1 MQFEVII
8 PLIAYLV
15 VVFGLSLYAMRKRA
29 SGSFLNEYFLGC
41 RSMGGFVLA
50 MTLTA
55 TYISAS
61 SFIGGPGADKGYQQT
76 QAGQPDQQATLIAR
90 KQHVIEGDS
99 IIATR
104 KDGEFFPQHAQRQP
118 DGGELDHRQQHPA
131 QAVFIGGAGS
141 ADK

>member
-29 SGSFLNEYFLGC
+29 SGSFLNEYFLGS

-61 SFIGGPGADKGYQQT
+61 SADPAPPINT
-76 QAGQPDQQATLIAR
+76 AWAGCCWR
-90 KQHVIEGDS
+90 
-99 IIATR
+99 
-104 KDGEFFPQHAQRQP
+104 
-118 DGGELDHRQQHPA
+118 
-131 QAVFIGGAGS
+131 
-141 ADK
+141 

>member
-29 SGSFLNEYFLGC
+29 SGSFLNEYFLGS

-55 TYISAS
+55 T
-61 SFIGGPGADKGYQQT
+61 
-76 QAGQPDQQATLIAR
+76 
-90 KQHVIEGDS
+90 
-99 IIATR
+99 
-104 KDGEFFPQHAQRQP
+104 
-118 DGGELDHRQQHPA
+118 
-131 QAVFIGGAGS
+131 
-141 ADK
+141 